1 MPATPSKSA
10 AAPLVDSA
18 ATLSTFVALMTAFGG
33 TQQLLKTRMQ
43 DDAEQGLGPLHMRA
57 LCLCQRNPGGS
68 QQQLVQS
75 LLRDKGQIA
84 RLIRELEERGLLV
97 RTPDERDRRVWC
109 LTVTP
114 EGEEKCAWFSALEA
128 RVAHDLLGTLS
139 ATDTTRLNKVLQT
152 VQAQLDQLGRDV

>member
-1 MPATPSKSA
+1 MPSKSS
-10 AAPLVDSA
+10 AAPLAGPA
-18 ATLSTFVALMTAFGG
+18 AALSSFVALMTAFGG
-33 TQQLLKTRMQ
+33 AQQLLKTRMQ
-43 DDAEQGLGPLHMRA
+43 ADAEQGLGPLHLRA

-75 LLRDKGQIA
+75 LTRDKGQIA

-114 EGEEKCAWFSALEA
+114 EGEAKCAWFSALEA
-128 RVAHDLLGTLS
+128 RVAQDLLGTLS
-139 ATDTTRLNKVLQT
+139 QDDSALLGQVLATVQGQLDRLNT
-152 VQAQLDQLGRDV
+152 DA